1 MTTVL
6 YITSD
11 RPGIGKTALCV
22 TLARRMLDHGTKAV
36 AFKPVAVLSNGVVTD
51 TDAYEKLVGRAAGD
65 WPLDLPSEGL
75 SDSLVKQI
83 SATVEKMGY
92 GAEVVIVEGSS
103 DLSHEDAVRLVE
115 ALDAVVLSV
124 IGYRRDLSTEELVPW
139 RQRHGARLIGFVI
152 NGLTKY
158 LGSEMREGLLPELE
172 SRSLPV
178 LGVIP
183 EDRRLLGV
191 SVAQLAEHLKGTFV
205 ADIEDIDGLVEYAMV
220 GGMGM
225 DPGAVHFGLR
235 ENKAVIVRG
244 DRPDVQMA
252 ALAASSACLVLTK
265 GIPPIEYVQYE
276 AEQEKVPVM
285 TVPTDTLVTMDA
297 VAGLIDRARFDHQLK
312 EDRFQ
317 QLLEQH
323 VDLAVLYDRLGLR
336 N

>member
-1 MTTVL
+1 MATVL
-6 YITSD
+6 YVTSD
-11 RPGIGKTALCV
+11 RPGTGKTALCIALV
-22 TLARRMLDHGTKAV
+22 RRMLDHGKKAV
-36 AFKPVAVLSNGVVTD
+36 AFKPVAVVSNGVVTD
-51 TDAYEKLVGRAAGD
+51 ADDYEKLVGRAAGD

-83 SATVEKMGY
+83 VATAEKAGD

-124 IGYRRDLSTEELVPW
+124 IGYRRDLSAEELVPW
-139 RQRHGARLIGFVI
+139 RERHGDRLIGFVI

-158 LGSEMREGLLPELE
+158 MGTELGEGLLPDLE
-172 SRSLPV
+172 SQSLPV
-178 LGVIP
+178 FGVIP

-191 SVAQLAEHLKGTFV
+191 SVAQLAEHLNGTFV
-205 ADIEDIDGLVEYAMV
+205 ADIEDTDGLVEYAMV

-244 DRPDVQMA
+244 DRPDIQMA

-265 GIPPIEYVQYE
+265 GIPPIEYVKYE
-276 AEQEKVPVM
+276 AEQEEVPVM

-312 EDRFQ
+312 VERFQ

-323 VDLAVLYDRLGLR
+323 VDLAALYDSLGLS